1 MNMLLEVGASSYDA
15 ILTGVQGEISKL
27 LPIGIGIFVAMLGV
41 KLMPKI
47 VNRFLK

>member
-1 MNMLLEVGASSYDA
+1 MNMLLEVGTGYEA
-15 ILTGVQGEISKL
+15 ILTGVQGEITKL
-27 LPIGIGIFVAMLGV
+27 LPICIGIFVAMLGL